1 MPGTLVDTGAL
12 VAWFNRRDGE
22 HRRVTAFFEGFR
34 GQLLTG
40 WPVLVETVH
49 LLPAHSGVR
58 FLHWV
63 KDGGMT
69 LHELP
74 PAAIVPIAALVEKY
88 SDAEMDVTDASLVW
102 LADQLRVFDIIT
114 TDVHHFR
121 TYRTPSGRALRNLI

>member
-12 VAWFNRRDGE
+12 VAWFDRRDGE
-22 HRRVTAFFEGFR
+22 HRRVTAFFDEFR
-34 GQLLTG
+34 SRLLTG

-49 LLPAHSGVR
+49 LLPAHAGVR
-58 FLHWV
+58 FLRWV
-63 KDGGMT
+63 KDGGAT
-69 LHELP
+69 IHELP

-88 SDAEMDVTDASLVW
+88 SDTEMDVTDASLLW

-114 TDVHHFR
+114 TDARHFR

>member
-22 HRRVTAFFEGFR
+22 HPRVAAFFDKFR
-34 GQLLTG
+34 GSLLTT

-49 LLPAHSGVR
+49 LLPAHAGVR
-58 FLHWV
+58 FLRWV
-63 KDGGMT
+63 KDGGVT

-88 SDAEMDVTDASLVW
+88 SDAEMDVTDASLIW

-114 TDVHHFR
+114 TDARHFR
-121 TYRTPSGRALRNLI
+121 DYRTPSGRALRNLI